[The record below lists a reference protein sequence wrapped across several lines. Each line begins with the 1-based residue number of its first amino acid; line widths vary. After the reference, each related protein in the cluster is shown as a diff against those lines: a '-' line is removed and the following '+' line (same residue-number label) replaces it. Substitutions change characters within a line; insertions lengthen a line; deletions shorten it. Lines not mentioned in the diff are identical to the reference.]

1 MKIMT
6 NAKKTLFF
14 KKANYEDLEKIV
26 EIHKIA
32 YSNKHLTTF
41 FSQELLQKYYSL
53 FIEDFSKILIAYED
67 NLNEF
72 SYPKKPVGYIVYG
85 KQIKEKIA
93 SFKKNNKLSLL
104 KLFVSNPII
113 SSRKIINFISS
124 ILNKNFHKEF
134 VSDNLILSVAV
145 KFPSQGIG
153 TSLLNAALSDSFK
166 RNLKN
171 IGVYVNASNSIALKT
186 YLTEGFKIKYF
197 FNGQYYMERELSIK
211 NENEFLSF
219 SKPEIGREEIN
230 EVTRSLES
238 GWVTTG
244 PKAKQ
249 FEDDFASFLG
259 DSVQALAI
267 NSATSGLHLAL
278 KALGVTKGDEVIT
291 TTHTFTA
298 SAAPII
304 YCGAKPVFVDINPI
318 TLCLDVEEV
327 RKKITPKTKVIIPV
341 HFAGLS
347 AEMPEIIKIAK
358 ENNIKI
364 VEDAAHALPTTCNG
378 KLIGSLDTDISVFS
392 FYANKTMTTGEGGML
407 VTKNLE
413 ISEKVKKMRLHG
425 IDRDAFNRFTAKKPS
440 WFYEVVYPGFK
451 YNMTDIAAS
460 IGIHQLKKINIF
472 QSRRNE
478 IAAIYNQEL
487 QSNKLILPANPI
499 KGDLHSWH
507 LYIVRLSKNSDISRD
522 EFIEEMYKKGIG
534 CGVHYIPLHEQPFW
548 RNEFNLNKS
557 MFPKSQSVYEKSISL
572 PIYSLMKDEDTKKVV
587 NAVKEVLS

>member
-1 MKIMT
+1 MIAA
-6 NAKKTLFF
+6 NKTLFF
-14 KKANYEDLEKIV
+14 KKANYEDLDKIV
-26 EIHKIA
+26 EIHKAA
-32 YSNKHLTTF
+32 YSKKHLTSL
-41 FSQELLQKYYSL
+41 FSYKLLKKYYSL
-53 FIEDFSKILIAYED
+53 FIKDFSKILIAYED

-72 SYPKKPVGYIVYG
+72 SHPKKPVGFIVYG
-85 KQIKEKIA
+85 KKIKEKIDF
-93 SFKKNNKLSLL
+93 FKKNNKFSLL

-124 ILNKNFHKEF
+124 KFKKNIYEEF

-145 KFPSQGIG
+145 KIPSQGIG
-153 TSLLNAALSDSFK
+153 KSLLNAALSDSLT
-166 RNLKN
+166 RNFKN
-171 IGVYVNASNSIALKT
+171 IGLHVNSSNSVAIKS
-186 YLTEGFKIKYF
+186 YLAVGFKIQHF
-197 FNGQYYMERELSIK
+197 FDGQYYMERELKMK
-211 NENEFLSF
+211 NENDFLSF
-219 SKPEIGREEIN
+219 SKPEIGDEEIN
-230 EVTRSLES
+230 EVSRSLKS

-249 FEDDFASFLG
+249 FENDFASFIG
-259 DSVQALAI
+259 NSVQALAI

-278 KALGVTKGDEVIT
+278 KALGVTNGDEVIT

-304 YCGAKPVFVDINPI
+304 YCGAKPVFVDINPR
-318 TLCLDVEEV
+318 TLCIDLDEV

-347 AEMPEIIKIAK
+347 AEMSGLIKLAK
-358 ENNIKI
+358 EKNIKI

-378 KLIGSLDTDISVFS
+378 QLIGSLDTDISVFS

-407 VTKNLE
+407 VTKNSE
-413 ISEKVKKMRLHG
+413 IAEKVKKMRLHG

-487 QSNKLILPANPI
+487 QSNKLILPAIPI
-499 KGDLHSWH
+499 KGDLHAWH
-507 LYIVRLSKNSDISRD
+507 LYIIRLSKDSEISRD
-522 EFIEEMYKKGIG
+522 QFIEAMYKKGIG

-548 RNEFNLNKS
+548 KNELNLNKN
-557 MFPKSQSVYEKSISL
+557 MFPISQSVYEKSISL
-572 PIYSLMKDEDTKKVV
+572 PIYSLMKEEEIKKVV
-587 NAVKEVLS
+587 NAVKDILS